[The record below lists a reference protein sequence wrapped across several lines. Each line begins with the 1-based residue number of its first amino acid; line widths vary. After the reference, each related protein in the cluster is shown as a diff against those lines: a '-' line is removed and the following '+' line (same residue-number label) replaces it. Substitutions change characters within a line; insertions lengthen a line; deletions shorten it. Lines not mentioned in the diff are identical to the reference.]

1 MNTEANAKASARGCH
16 LSPQETFDRHD
27 GNDDLGPLGGLEYD
41 DGAPAV
47 TTPALVAYRGV
58 ELFDHHPVWGER
70 GAWHQ
75 DHQSPNDLLAVIGGS
90 AMAAGEASD
99 VTGFVDNFAEDRGDY
114 SIAMGKAIFES
125 SAHASTPG
133 SALAAAD
140 TFLDVSGADFIFE
153 YEIGQSERGP
163 YDAWARSE
171 LDYFSIDV
179 HGWTPPHGT
188 IVIDLD
194 HPFGGHGLPI
204 GQDPFHGN
212 LAQVFALAEAHGAD
226 TLSATFTNALS
237 IENHFSFVNA
247 MGIVAL

>member
-1 MNTEANAKASARGCH
+1 MNPQANAKASARGCH
-16 LSPQETFDRHD
+16 LGPQETFDRHD

-47 TTPALVAYRGV
+47 TTPAPVAYPGV
-58 ELFDHHPVWGER
+58 ELFDHHLVWGDP
-70 GAWHQ
+70 GAHQ
-75 DHQSPNDLLAVIGGS
+75 QHDQSPDGLLAVIGGS

-99 VTGFVDNFAEDRGDY
+99 VTGFVDNFAEDRGY
-114 SIAMGKAIFES
+114 YAIAMGTAIFEA
-125 SAHASTPG
+125 SAYGSDPG
-133 SALAAAD
+133 DALAAAD

-153 YEIGQSERGP
+153 HEIGQSERGP

-179 HGWTPPHGT
+179 HGWSPPHGT
-188 IVIDLD
+188 IVVDVH
-194 HPFGGHGLPI
+194 HPFGHGQPI

-212 LAQVFALAEAHGAD
+212 FAQVLALAEAHGAD
-226 TLSATFTNALS
+226 TLSATVTNALT

-247 MGIVAL
+247 VGIVAL

>member
-1 MNTEANAKASARGCH
+1 MNTQANAKASVRK
-16 LSPQETFDRHD
+16 TFDHDD
-27 GNDDLGPLGGLEYD
+27 GNDDLGPLGGWDYD
-41 DGAPAV
+41 DRAPAA
-47 TTPALVAYRGV
+47 TMPAPVAYRGMD
-58 ELFDHHPVWGER
+58 LFHHHHLWDER
-70 GAWHQ
+70 GGGHQ
-75 DHQSPNDLLAVIGGS
+75 HHQSPDGLLAVIGGS

-153 YEIGQSERGP
+153 HEIGQSERGP

-188 IVIDLD
+188 IVIDVD
-194 HPFGGHGLPI
+194 HPFGHGLPI
-204 GQDPFHGN
+204 GQDPFYGN

-247 MGIVAL
+247 VGIVEL

>member
-1 MNTEANAKASARGCH
+1 MNTEANAKAFARGCH
-16 LSPQETFDRHD
+16 LGPQETFDRHD
-27 GNDDLGPLGGLEYD
+27 GNDDLGPLGGWDYD
-41 DGAPAV
+41 DRAPAA
-47 TTPALVAYRGV
+47 TMPAPVAYRGMD
-58 ELFDHHPVWGER
+58 LFHHHHLWDER
-70 GAWHQ
+70 GGGHQ
-75 DHQSPNDLLAVIGGS
+75 HHQSPDGLLAVIGGS

-153 YEIGQSERGP
+153 HEIGQSERGP

-188 IVIDLD
+188 IVIDVD
-194 HPFGGHGLPI
+194 HPFGHGLPI
-204 GQDPFHGN
+204 GQDPFYGN

-226 TLSATFTNALS
+226 TLSATFTNALT

-247 MGIVAL
+247 VGIVAL